1 VPTEVRPL
9 KHPEGVPL
17 VDYVQGRVGR
27 RPAQRVLAFLQ
38 EWDTLADELGRDPS
52 LEEYAERW
60 RLPRATA
67 YSDQRL
73 FREAFPGEQN
83 PRRLLNQLWELR
95 RDSYGALLSAKV
107 VATGSRLGSPVIRS
121 GQEWQTP
128 GGDVVVIEAIDG
140 NTVHGALRHRES
152 AGVLSAW
159 VGSLDDFGSFTLLGA
174 EENALWHVAFD
185 VVGEPTA
192 LGAAL
197 GRAGFTVDRYAK
209 PADPAPDRRPYAG
222 TIWARVSAAD
232 KGEARDKLVRAVPD
246 QSHLQTDPAAVRIC
260 ESG

>member
-9 KHPEGVPL
+9 EDPEGLPL
-17 VDYVQGRVGR
+17 IDYVQGRVGR

-38 EWDTLADELGRDPS
+38 EWDTLADELGRDPT

-95 RDSYGALLSAKV
+95 RNSYGAMLSAKV
-107 VATGSRLGSPVIRS
+107 VAIGSRLGTPVIRS

-128 GGDVVVIEAIDG
+128 GGDVVVIKAIDG
-140 NTVHGALRHRES
+140 NTVHGALRHRDVP
-152 AGVLSAW
+152 GVLSAW
-159 VGSLDDFGSFTLLGA
+159 VGSLSDFGSFTLMDA
-174 EENALWHVAFD
+174 EQNPQWHVAFD
-185 VVGEPTA
+185 VMGEPTA

-209 PADPAPDRRPYAG
+209 PADPVPDRLPYAG

-232 KGEARDKLVRAVPD
+232 EEAARDKLLEAVPD
-246 QSHLQTDPAAVRIC
+246 QPHLRGDPAVVRITG
-260 ESG
+260 SA